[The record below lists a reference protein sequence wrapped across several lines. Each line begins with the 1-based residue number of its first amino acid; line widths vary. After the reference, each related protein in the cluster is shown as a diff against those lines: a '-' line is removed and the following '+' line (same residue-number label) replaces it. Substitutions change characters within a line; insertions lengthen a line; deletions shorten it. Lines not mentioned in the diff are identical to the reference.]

1 MARSPSAP
9 EPESSSESKGIG
21 DAYRSGWA
29 AINRLV
35 RRDWSWSGHER
46 DVAFLNISQ
55 DSVRF
60 ADVSYVTGLD
70 DAGDGRAL
78 ARIDWDFDGDQD
90 LVRCSRTGPRLR
102 LFRNG
107 LGEDAPQ
114 GSEAS
119 EDAAAHWL
127 AVKLFGAAPNTGAI
141 GAEVE
146 LVFAGEPDDGD
157 ERFVQTRRAGDGYL
171 AQSSSWLHFGL
182 GQRRPQQIQVRWPDG
197 SSESF
202 QAEHDRF
209 LLLRQ
214 GTGQAERFDPPPP
227 VSLSPGALMAGS
239 SPQSGR
245 MVTSA
250 PWPVPS
256 LELRSEGKSRA
267 ILGVTVGGR
276 PEPAR
281 PLLLSLFSRT
291 CAPCARELAG
301 LAQAADELDRAQLS
315 VLALS
320 VDPEEESEEVATF
333 VQRTGFAGPLAHAPA
348 STLEI
353 LDALAGMLRDS
364 SRRLALPASFLF
376 DGEGRLQVVYTR
388 AVEAQE
394 VIADMEL
401 FALEP
406 EPRRRAALP
415 FAGRFLRRAPVAD
428 IERLAQG
435 LEKRALEAAA
445 EQLRSAR
452 VQTRQ
457 VGQVELEVEFGKT
470 LLGQG
475 SFEQA
480 AGHFRAALALDSEAV
495 DAWKGL
501 GYCQHRLQDRGAA
514 REAYERALE
523 LDPEDD
529 RNRANLALVLIE
541 LGDKQAAQDQLEE
554 LIARGSAY
562 AETVSERLR

>member
-1 MARSPSAP
+1 MARSPSGA
-9 EPESSSESKGIG
+9 ESESSEPDG
-21 DAYRSGWA
+21 DPYRSGWA
-29 AINRLV
+29 AINRLI

-55 DSVRF
+55 DDGLHF

-78 ARIDWDFDGDQD
+78 ARIDWDFDGDLD

-102 LFRNG
+102 FLRNR
-107 LGEDAPQ
+107 LGEGAPAE
-114 GSEAS
+114 SESS
-119 EDAAAHWL
+119 ERAAANWL
-127 AVKLFGAAPNTGAI
+127 AVQLFGAAPNTGAI

-146 LVFAGEPDDGD
+146 LVLAGES
-157 ERFVQTRRAGDGYL
+157 EEAEQRFVQTRRAGDGYL
-171 AQSSSWLHFGL
+171 AQSSTWLHFGL
-182 GQRRPQQIQVRWPDG
+182 GDARVHRIRVRWPDG
-197 SSESF
+197 TSEF
-202 QAEHDRF
+202 FDGQHDRF
-209 LLLRQ
+209 LILRQ
-214 GTGQAERFDPPPP
+214 GTGQAERFEPPPP
-227 VSLSPGALMAGS
+227 VSLSPGALRVES

-256 LELRSEGKSRA
+256 LELRSEGKSRK
-267 ILGVTVGGR
+267 ILGVKVGGK

-320 VDPEEESEEVATF
+320 VDPEEESEAVAAF
-333 VQRTGFAGPLAHAPA
+333 VERTGFAGPVAHAPA

-394 VIADMEL
+394 VVADVDL
-401 FALEP
+401 FALDP

-415 FAGRFLRRAPVAD
+415 FAGRFLRRARPAD
-428 IERLAQG
+428 VERLALG
-435 LEKRALEAAA
+435 LEKRALMTAA
-445 EQLRSAR
+445 EQVRSAR

-457 VGQVELEVEFGKT
+457 VGQVELEIEFGKT

-480 AGHFRAALALDSEAV
+480 ASHFRAALALDSEAA

-501 GYCQHRLQDRGAA
+501 GYCQHRLQDRSAA
-514 REAYERALE
+514 REAYARALE

-562 AETVSERLR
+562 AETVAERLR